1 MSTRAKVLAAA
12 LVVAVVILGLIIYV
26 KSANGKKDLGVLAVS
41 VIATATTLKPTEAA
55 GWRRCM
61 PPTGAILPALHGD
74 GKD

>member
-26 KSANGKKDLGVLAVS
+26 KSVKVEMDIGIPGACAP

-55 GWRRCM
+55 G
-61 PPTGAILPALHGD
+61 
-74 GKD
+74 